1 LNLAGG
7 IDGRR
12 GGRSHRSQ
20 KLIGPDGGPQ
30 TFGDRVQ
37 MAARKRK
44 QAIRGG
50 PQRAPYPAWLWLLTG
65 LLIGFLLSLAWILR
79 EGWPQSQPRPDASAQ
94 APASGEASLAELA
107 GRKPA
112 DKREF
117 DFYSVL
123 PEMEVVIP
131 DAQIRQQSTSP
142 TPADSNARF
151 LMQLGSFGN
160 RADAEALKAQVALLG
175 VQANIQP
182 VTINGA
188 DWFRVRVGPLAGARE
203 VEQVRSQ
210 LGQYGAQA
218 ITLKEKG

>member
-1 LNLAGG
+1 
-7 IDGRR
+7 
-12 GGRSHRSQ
+12 
-20 KLIGPDGGPQ
+20 
-30 TFGDRVQ
+30 
-37 MAARKRK
+37 MAARKRR

-50 PQRAPYPAWLWLLTG
+50 QQRNPYPAWLWLLTG

-79 EGWPQSQPRPDASAQ
+79 EGWPQTQPRPDASAQ
-94 APASGEASLAELA
+94 APAAGEAPLAELA
-107 GRKPA
+107 GSRKAPER
-112 DKREF
+112 REF

-131 DAQIRQQSTSP
+131 DAQIRQQSSSP
-142 TPADSNARF
+142 TPTDSDERF

-175 VQANIQP
+175 VQASIQP
-182 VTINGA
+182 VTINGT

-203 VEQVRSQ
+203 VEQVRTQ